1 MDALIMTLFG
11 FSSTAAELILNDD
24 VDGAEEGLN
33 GRNSAFHQVLGLS
46 PTHLSFGSQLCVTDL
61 AFPHSLGKPW

>member
-1 MDALIMTLFG
+1 MDALIMTPFG

-33 GRNSAFHQVLGLS
+33 GRNSAFHQV
-46 PTHLSFGSQLCVTDL
+46 CW
-61 AFPHSLGKPW
+61 A